1 MKITFKAKVLFIVM
15 VSISMTVSAGTID
28 TVGQEPYEQ
37 CGYCHEYD
45 GNSRMPLYPRL
56 AGQTKQYIEKQLRD
70 FRIGKRKGTMQATAE
85 MLTDEDISVV
95 ANYFSQQ
102 AVVVNN
108 RNSSMNK
115 QDEIAQNLFLY
126 GDKNRNLQACT
137 TCHGQFGL
145 GVAAVP
151 RLANQHEGYLYQQ
164 LLAFKAGERT
174 NDDSQQM
181 QGISQKLS
189 NNEMRLLAKYLANL
203 SLKSTKKQDY
213 KHIKQ

>member
-15 VSISMTVSAGTID
+15 ISISMTVNAGTID

-45 GNSRMPLYPRL
+45 GNSKMPLYPRL
-56 AGQTKQYIEKQLRD
+56 AGQNKHYIEKQLRD
-70 FRIGKRKGTMQATAE
+70 FRVGKRKGTMQATAE
-85 MLTDEDISVV
+85 MLTDEDIKAV

-102 AVVVNN
+102 KVVVQN
-108 RNSSMNK
+108 RVLLMNK
-115 QDEIAQNLFLY
+115 QNEKAKNLFLH
-126 GDKNRNLQACT
+126 GDKNRNLQACAS
-137 TCHGQFGL
+137 CHGQSGMGL
-145 GVAAVP
+145 TVIP
-151 RLANQHEGYLYQQ
+151 RLADQHESYLHQQ

-189 NNEMRLLAKYLANL
+189 NNEMRLLAKYLAHL
-203 SLKSTKKQDY
+203 SLKSSKIKDNN
-213 KHIKQ
+213 HIKQ